1 MCKKYNYIKNK
12 STLGVFF
19 SGLFMIASTLSAY
32 STVDNNA
39 QTVGPTVQAY
49 VNVVRIAVPQS
60 DMTFV
65 LTDVDIANAAAIA
78 SAANA
83 TLDSEVY
90 VQIGRYQACIL
101 SNGLV
106 PVNTDEAGSIMK
118 VTKGASSFHTTTN
131 VSEGGVSQ
139 LALFNAATGKKIKFI
154 MHVTPSGNAGHA
166 GTYGANAA
174 ITSNNYSSQYTAKA
188 FIIGGDDTNT
198 ANDYSVS
205 LNLAN
210 ATTNASP
217 TTFDNLGLDVYGAVN
232 QYGTNPDLQ
241 TANVSTSNGSAADG
255 LTALEIDVIQNTC
268 VGDTVPGDGVS
279 SPLQSMVMSV
289 ILYANVADIATATA
303 GNYTTSYTVT
313 FDDISNSDTVY
324 STAS

>member
-1 MCKKYNYIKNK
+1 VADDN
-12 STLGVFF
+12 VQ
-19 SGLFMIASTLSAY
+19 SGG
-32 STVDNNA
+32 STVE
-39 QTVGPTVQAY
+39 AY
-49 VNVVRIAVPQS
+49 VNVVKIAVPQS
-60 DMTFV
+60 DLAFT

-78 SAANA
+78 SAADA

-90 VQIGRYQACIL
+90 VQIGRFQACIL

-106 PVNTDEAGSIMK
+106 PVNTDEAGIIMK
-118 VTKGASSFHTTTN
+118 VTKSADAKYSTTTN
-131 VSEGGVSQ
+131 VSESGISQ
-139 LALFNAATGKKIKFI
+139 LTLYNEATAKKIKFM

-198 ANDYSVS
+198 ANDYSAS
-205 LNLAN
+205 LNLAS
-210 ATTNASP
+210 ATTNASA
-217 TTFDNLGLDVYGAVN
+217 TTGLDNLALDVYGAVN
-232 QYGTNPDLQ
+232 HYGVNPDLQ
-241 TANVSTSNGSAADG
+241 TANVSTANGTAADG

-268 VGDTVPGDGVS
+268 VADVDPTDAVS
-279 SPLQSMVMSV
+279 SPLQSMVMSF

-303 GNYTTSYTVT
+303 GSYDTSYTVT